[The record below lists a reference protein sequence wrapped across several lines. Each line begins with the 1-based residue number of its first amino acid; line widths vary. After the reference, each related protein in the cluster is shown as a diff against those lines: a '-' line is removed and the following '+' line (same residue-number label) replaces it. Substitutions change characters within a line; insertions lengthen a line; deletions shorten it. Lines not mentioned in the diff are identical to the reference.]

1 MKTSADTKETMEQN
15 RLRPECPGQPAGT
28 LPLAGSVVET
38 SPVADWISSAWFRQ
52 WEALAYG
59 DASN

>member
-15 RLRPECPGQPAGT
+15 RLRPECQRQPAWN

-38 SPVADWISSAWFRQ
+38 SPVADWINSAWFRQ
-52 WEALAYG
+52 WEVLAYG
-59 DASN
+59 SSGN

>member
-1 MKTSADTKETMEQN
+1 MNTSADTKETMEQN
-15 RLRPECPGQPAGT
+15 HLRPESQGQPAWA

-38 SPVADWISSAWFRQ
+38 SPVADWINSGWFRQ

-59 DASN
+59 SAS

>member
-1 MKTSADTKETMEQN
+1 MKTSAYTKETMEQD
-15 RLRPECPGQPAGT
+15 RLRLESQGQPAWT

-38 SPVADWISSAWFRQ
+38 SPVADWINSGWFRQ

-59 DASN
+59 CAGN